1 VAVDVPHLS
10 FFFLHCDAAIDFR
23 YPGGE
28 DGQLSLWHGAFLASR
43 PATATFFRLIS
54 FSCNGPIYCPR
65 SGGLKFLSLVEALG
79 IAEPVYLVADAYYA
93 CHTMVLGLIQ
103 AGST

>member
-65 SGGLKFLSLVEALG
+65 SGGLNVYQGSL
-79 IAEPVYLVADAYYA
+79 
-93 CHTMVLGLIQ
+93 
-103 AGST
+103 